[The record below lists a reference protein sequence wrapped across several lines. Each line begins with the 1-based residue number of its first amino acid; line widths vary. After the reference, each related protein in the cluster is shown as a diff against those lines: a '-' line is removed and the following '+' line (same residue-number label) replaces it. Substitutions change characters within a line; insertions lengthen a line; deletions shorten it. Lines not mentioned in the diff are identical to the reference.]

1 MSSLSFLAILQAS
14 VIAMGEKTYAEAHSE
29 TTRTGRPMVVL
40 VSADWCPAC
49 VAMKKQVIPQVTKR
63 GLLKK
68 VVYAVVNLDRE
79 RVLGRQ
85 LTGGGPI
92 PQLIMFRKTT
102 GGWKRRKLIGGQGV
116 GTVENFIGEGI
127 KLDESTKKSRVAKKN
142 QLTVKK

>member
-1 MSSLSFLAILQAS
+1 
-14 VIAMGEKTYAEAHSE
+14 
-29 TTRTGRPMVVL
+29 MVVL